1 VTRGPTGGTIGQMR
15 CEATLGDITV
25 ERVDALVNAA
35 NSSLL
40 GGGGVD
46 GAIHAAAGPE
56 LLAECRRVRAERYPD
71 GLPVG
76 GAVVTGAGRL
86 AARWVVHTV
95 GPDAGRGQTDPA
107 LLSAAFG
114 SSLRAAA
121 EVGATSVAFPAI
133 SAGVYGWDVREVAR
147 IGVRTVLATADDVP
161 TVSLVRFVLFSQ
173 PALAAF
179 AGALAD
185 ADH

>member
-1 VTRGPTGGTIGQMR
+1 MSAGDDGSMLI
-15 CEATLGDITV
+15 EAVLGDITAQD
-25 ERVDALVNAA
+25 VDVVVNAA

-56 LLAECRRVRAERYPD
+56 LLAACRRVRAERYPD

-95 GPDAGRGQTDPA
+95 GPDARRGQTDSA
-107 LLSAAFG
+107 LLSGAFG
-114 SSLRAAA
+114 S
-121 EVGATSVAFPAI
+121 
-133 SAGVYGWDVREVAR
+133 
-147 IGVRTVLATADDVP
+147 
-161 TVSLVRFVLFSQ
+161 
-173 PALAAF
+173 AL
-179 AGALAD
+179 
-185 ADH
+185 